1 MASAARMAKHLV
13 QAYKAIH
20 LAHQRAQAKLDALL
34 QTNPL
39 YKLFDQDPTHP
50 YYDLAAAGQR
60 MLSEYEHLASGLMNW
75 TLGTRTIGQE
85 LAMAKNRQVAS
96 GQPADVNLD
105 AVLQI
110 ESSTMTEVGI
120 AHELLA
126 LYRAVTATLS
136 RAQPN
141 MINHALR
148 IQHGVK
154 NEHRHKEMP
163 ELKITTECRTAERSV
178 KSLSGD
184 LLDCGQGNTT
194 VRRELE
200 KMQVMLALA
209 SQRKD
214 TVIDALLKLH

>member
-13 QAYKAIH
+13 QTNQAVC
-20 LAHQRAQAKLDALL
+20 LAQQSTQSKLDALL
-34 QTNPL
+34 HTNPL

-50 YYDLAAAGQR
+50 YYELAAAGQR

-96 GQPADVNLD
+96 GQPADVYLD

-110 ESSTMTEVGI
+110 ESSTMTEVEI
-120 AHELLA
+120 AHKLVA
-126 LYRAVTATLS
+126 LYGTVVTTSS
-136 RAQPN
+136 RAGPS
-141 MINHALR
+141 MINHALHV
-148 IQHGVK
+148 QHGRK
-154 NEHRHKEMP
+154 NADRHKESP
-163 ELKITTECRTAERSV
+163 ELKITNECRAAARSV
-178 KSLSGD
+178 KSLSDD
-184 LLDCGQGNTT
+184 LLDCGQGHTT

-209 SQRKD
+209 TKPKD
-214 TVIDALLKLH
+214 TVIDALLNG